1 MTDLQLTVQSGLQP
15 DVQSDVQ
22 SDVQATTGT
31 TVEGMLAIARSL
43 GWGASKILRAYYR
56 GEPHADG
63 TERDLNIQNKKDGPV
78 TAADLAVNRY
88 VLNKL
93 EAVFGH
99 EAFGYLS
106 EETYKVKGAAE
117 PLPQEWVWILDPL
130 DGTRD
135 FIDQTGEY
143 AFHLALT
150 QKGRPVLSVVACPEV
165 ERLYYASVG
174 GGAFVE
180 TADGVSKRLQV
191 SQRDRLEDLT
201 VVVSRTHRGDRFNK
215 LLQNLSS
222 QNQLAVGSV
231 GGKIAAL
238 VEQQADIYI
247 SLSGKSAPKDWDM
260 AAPELI
266 LTEAGGQFTHVD
278 GSPLRYNTGDV
289 NQWGCLI
296 ASNGQC
302 HEALCAEASQ
312 ILATLAD

>member
-1 MTDLQLTVQSGLQP
+1 MTNLQSTLPP
-15 DVQSDVQ
+15 DVQSNVQ
-22 SDVQATTGT
+22 SNAQSNMQATTGT
-31 TVEGMLAIARSL
+31 TIEGILAIARSL
-43 GWGASKILRAYYR
+43 GWEASKILRAYYR
-56 GEPHADG
+56 GEPHPDG

-88 VLNKL
+88 VLSKL
-93 EAVFGH
+93 EAIFGH
-99 EAFGYLS
+99 EEFGYLS
-106 EETYKVKGAAE
+106 EETYKFKAAAE

-150 QKGRPVLSVVACPEV
+150 QKGRPVLSVVACPEL

-180 TADGVSKRLQV
+180 TPDGVSQRLQV
-191 SQRDRLEDLT
+191 SQRDRLEALT
-201 VVVSRTHRGDRFNK
+201 VVVSRTHRDDRFNN

-238 VEQQADIYI
+238 VDQRADIYI

-266 LTEAGGQFTHVD
+266 LTEAGGRFTRID

-296 ASNGQC
+296 ASNGLC